1 MLVLNKLPNIQ
12 ILNGRSTKE
21 EDDSE
26 VHEEE
31 EYNSNYQNEK
41 TNHLYIGMEQIEEV
55 KNLES
60 NSNYLSDTNTNNIA
74 NNNPNNNSASEMN
87 KDNESEKN
95 CTESGCK
102 NTKILNSNSKNV
114 NEFNL
119 SRKESKNQDVQH
131 EESNNPS
138 NEKCLIDLSKIELS
152 SLSIPSPSFSS
163 SFQSLLSSFSSMLL
177 VNKQIISQ
185 TNYQSLH
192 FQEIN
197 QIEENKPQYEN
208 YMYVLYLVNSK
219 FKVIKTV
226 LNDIIPIITSKVPEL
241 GSNDI
246 LQNLLNELFMSCDV
260 LVNVITY
267 LNPKIKEFS
276 TIYTELLENN
286 QKLHTMLTEMGEKQ
300 TSIDKTK
307 DILQKQILEDKKIL
321 EKKVAQLDSENKIM
335 TDRLIKKANMIIENN
350 NNSTIESHSIMNTIT
365 GGHLSSDNISSH
377 KNNSVITPP
386 IMNNLNHTI
395 SANYK
400 QRINTFSMK
409 NSSSSRRSPNKTIN
423 NTLVT
428 NNNTNQNTISL
439 STLKDIINE
448 IYKSKT
454 AYDLKCN
461 ENKLPKETMEQHMYT
476 YLNKKYGLK
485 NLIIE
490 WAKNII
496 AGIKMYSKED
506 SYVLLFGKIMRNEQE
521 EDARFAIEKIN
532 ESISDLLLYYIK
544 SKNPLKSVDEIN
556 KMFKN
561 KKATELV
568 EEEWKGIIYYIY
580 EIEEAKEIEF
590 KIEAYINKKFNEKKY
605 EIVYNQKS
613 MKNSKNNTITNT
625 ISNTITNT
633 STNFNN
639 NGSQTTTK
647 KLSREERFNLVNQ
660 MKMNNNILYKDF
672 IKIVLDYHIRLRD
685 KQLRNFVNLFRKID
699 KDKNGILNEEEF
711 SELVRSF
718 KVYNEEDVDGSI
730 FKFLSILDPYD
741 NQKITFSEC
750 VSLFSLEIIGNEG
763 EQTISLLERICLGPN
778 NTLTIDSRTISNSK
792 DKENAN
798 LIFNNKLNS
807 SSENRMNE

>member
-26 VHEEE
+26 MHEEE

-41 TNHLYIGMEQIEEV
+41 TNHLYISMEQIEEV

-60 NSNYLSDTNTNNIA
+60 NSNYLSDTNTNNIP
-74 NNNPNNNSASEMN
+74 NNNLNNNSASN
-87 KDNESEKN
+87 KDNESDKN
-95 CTESGCK
+95 YTDSGFK
-102 NTKILNSNSKNV
+102 NMKNINTNLKNSNNV
-114 NEFNL
+114 NEFNI
-119 SRKESKNQDVQH
+119 SRKDSKNEDIQH
-131 EESNNPS
+131 EEKNNIS

-163 SFQSLLSSFSSMLL
+163 SFQSLLTSFSSMLS
-177 VNKQIISQ
+177 VNKQITSQ

-208 YMYVLYLVNSK
+208 YMYALHLVNSK
-219 FKVIKTV
+219 FKIIKTV
-226 LNDIIPIITSKVPEL
+226 LNDIIPIITAKVPEL
-241 GSNDI
+241 GNNDI
-246 LQNLLNELFMSCDV
+246 LLNLINELFMSCDV

-276 TIYTELLENN
+276 SIYTELLENN
-286 QKLHTMLTEMGEKQ
+286 QKLHTMLTEMKENQ
-300 TSIDKTK
+300 SSIEKTK

-335 TDRLIKKANMIIENN
+335 TDRLIKKANTIIENN

-365 GGHLSSDNISSH
+365 GGHLSSDNIAIH
-377 KNNSVITPP
+377 KNNPIITPP

-400 QRINTFSMK
+400 QRINNFSIK
-409 NSSSSRRSPNKTIN
+409 NSSSSRRSPNKTLN
-423 NTLVT
+423 A
-428 NNNTNQNTISL
+428 NNNNQNIISL
-439 STLKDIINE
+439 STLKDFINE

-454 AYDLKCN
+454 AYDIKCN

-476 YLNKKYGLK
+476 FLNKKYGLK

-496 AGIKMYSKED
+496 AGIKIYSKED

-521 EDARFAIEKIN
+521 EDARFAIDKIN

-544 SKNPLKSVDEIN
+544 SKNPLKPVDEIN
-556 KMFKN
+556 KIFKN

-590 KIEAYINKKFNEKKY
+590 KIEAFINKKFNEKKY

-613 MKNSKNNTITNT
+613 MKNSKNNTISNT

-639 NGSQTTTK
+639 NGNQTTTK

-660 MKMNNNILYKDF
+660 MKMSNNILYKDF

-718 KVYNEEDVDGSI
+718 KVYNEEEVDSII

-750 VSLFSLEIIGNEG
+750 VSLFSIEIIGNEG

-792 DKENAN
+792 DKDNTN
-798 LIFNNKLNS
+798 LIFNNTINS
-807 SSENRMNE
+807 NTENKINET